1 MNTSRMSHD
10 FLCGIGFDVHPLQS
24 IDNARGI
31 MLCGVHIPCSYE
43 VIAHS
48 DGDVALHALVDALL
62 GAIGEGDIGE
72 HFSPNDPRWKN
83 ANSIQFVKHALQLC
97 HQKNATVVNIDITL
111 ICEQPKIVPH
121 KSAMRNQ
128 LIRLFSLPAERINI
142 KATTTEKLGFL
153 GRSEGIAAQAIVSV
167 KIPV

>member
-1 MNTSRMSHD
+1 MNTSKIQYD
-10 FLCGIGFDVHPLQS
+10 FLCGIGFDVHPLKQVES
-24 IDNARGI
+24 ARGI
-31 MLCGVHIPCSYE
+31 MLCGVLIPCPYE

-72 HFSPNDPRWKN
+72 HFSPSDSRWKN
-83 ANSIQFVKHALQLC
+83 ANSIQFVKHALALC
-97 HQKNATVVNIDITL
+97 HQKNAIVVNIDITL

-121 KSAMRNQ
+121 KSAMKEQ
-128 LIRLFSLPAERINI
+128 LIRLFSLSPERINI

-153 GRSEGIAAQAIVSV
+153 GRSEGITAQAITSI
-167 KIPV
+167 KIPA

>member
-1 MNTSRMSHD
+1 MNTRKTDYD
-10 FLCGIGFDVHPLQS
+10 FLCGIGFDVHPLKS
-24 IDNARGI
+24 VDHARGI
-31 MLCGVHIPCSYE
+31 MLCGVHIPCPYE

-72 HFSPNDPRWKN
+72 HFSPSDPRWEN
-83 ANSIQFVKHALQLC
+83 ANSIQFVEHALALC
-97 HQKNATVVNIDITL
+97 RQKNASVVNIDITL
-111 ICEQPKIVPH
+111 ICEQPKIVSH
-121 KSAMRNQ
+121 KLAMREQ
-128 LIRLFSLPAERINI
+128 LIRLFALPPERINI

-153 GRSEGIAAQAIVSV
+153 GRSEGIAAQAVVSV

>member
-1 MNTSRMSHD
+1 MNTSKMNYD
-10 FLCGIGFDVHPLQS
+10 FLCGIGFDVHPLKQ
-24 IDNARGI
+24 IDNANGI
-31 MLCGVHIPCSYE
+31 MLCGVHIPCPYE

-72 HFSPNDPRWKN
+72 HFSPSDPRWKN
-83 ANSIQFVKHALQLC
+83 ANSIQFVAHALTLC
-97 HQKNATVVNIDITL
+97 HQKNATVVNIDITI

-121 KSAMRNQ
+121 KSAMREQ
-128 LIRLFSLPAERINI
+128 LIRLLSLPPERINI

-167 KIPV
+167 KIPT